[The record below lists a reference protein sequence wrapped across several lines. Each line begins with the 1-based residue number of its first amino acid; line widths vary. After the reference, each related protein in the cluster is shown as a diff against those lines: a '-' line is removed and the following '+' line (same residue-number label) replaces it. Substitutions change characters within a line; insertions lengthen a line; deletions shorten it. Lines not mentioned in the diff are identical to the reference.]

1 MLTELKARK
10 VEREEMPVEVSG
22 INIQNIPSHQK
33 NIRLLFK
40 ATTIAKLVEAEGN
53 EPFIVSEASE
63 VETPNGWVFSGD
75 LNIGDSILV
84 DGKSETVKNT
94 TYETASRSYKIE
106 V

>member
-10 VEREEMPVEVSG
+10 VEREELPIEVSG

-40 ATTIAKLVEAEGN
+40 ATTIAKLIEAEEN
-53 EPFIVSEASE
+53 EPFMVKEASE
-63 VETPNGWVFSGD
+63 VETPNGWVFCD
-75 LNIGDSILV
+75 HLNIGDSILV
-84 DGKSETVKNT
+84 DSKPETIKHI